1 MELLIKALY
10 LLGAGVA
17 VFFLVRLGYWYY
29 QGWKLKE
36 SGYMPPP
43 SPKIARM
50 VYKAVGAVFTR
61 IFVGPM
67 TKIGKANEI
76 FIGRGAVLPN
86 HVVWTDFAVV
96 AKAISFSYRQ
106 IAKYGEIKMFVIR
119 TIAAWIGTVGVQV
132 EGGKTQDG
140 AGQLI
145 VDTGAK
151 ILEASFGSRLL
162 VFSQG
167 KLCYSG
173 TCEPNDFRTGSSRM
187 LLQALENIG
196 NDPMFALPVA
206 IHYIRDAALATPF
219 QRFLYACGLKY
230 LRTRTWKE
238 EIRGTNGKL
247 IKTIK
252 HKFVVYGVVVVI
264 GEPIPAASLPK
275 DPRAAIEMVRQ
286 SIEANLALAVAESE
300 KRRPAIAA

>member
-1 MELLIKALY
+1 MELLINALY
-10 LLGAGVA
+10 VLGACAAAFV
-17 VFFLVRLGYWYY
+17 VVRFGYWYW
-29 QGWKLKE
+29 QGSKLKQ

-43 SPKIARM
+43 SPKFARA
-50 VYKAVGAVFTR
+50 VYKGVGAVITR

-67 TKIGKANEI
+67 TIIGKANEI
-76 FIGRGAVLPN
+76 FTGRGAVLPN

-96 AKAISFSYRQ
+96 AWAISFSYRQ
-106 IAKYGEIKMFVIR
+106 IAKYGEIKFPPLR

-140 AGQLI
+140 AGKLI

-151 ILEASFGSRLL
+151 ILEASTGSRLL

-173 TCEPNDFRTGSSRM
+173 SCDPNDFRTGSSRM

-196 NDPMFALPVA
+196 DDPMYALPVA
-206 IHYIRDAALATPF
+206 VHYIRDAALATPL

-230 LRTRTWKE
+230 LRTRSWKE
-238 EIRGTNGKL
+238 EIRATNGKV
-247 IKTIK
+247 IKVIK
-252 HKFVVYGVVVVI
+252 HKFVVYGVVVAI

-275 DPRAAIEMVRQ
+275 DARAAIEMIRQ

>member
-1 MELLIKALY
+1 VI
-10 LLGAGVA
+10 
-17 VFFLVRLGYWYY
+17 
-29 QGWKLKE
+29 
-36 SGYMPPP
+36 
-43 SPKIARM
+43 
-50 VYKAVGAVFTR
+50 TR

-67 TKIGKANEI
+67 TILGKSNEI
-76 FIGRGAVLPN
+76 FTGRGAVLPN

-96 AKAISFSYRQ
+96 AWAISFSYRQ
-106 IAKYGEIKMFVIR
+106 IAKYGEIKMFILR

-151 ILEASFGSRLL
+151 ILEASSGSRLL

-173 TCEPNDFRTGSSRM
+173 TCDANDFRTGSSRM
-187 LLQALENIG
+187 LLQALTNIG
-196 NDPMFALPVA
+196 DDPMYALPVA
-206 IHYIRDAALATPF
+206 IHYIRDPALATPF

-230 LRTRTWKE
+230 LRTRSWKE
-238 EIRGTNGKL
+238 EIRGTNGKV
-247 IKTIK
+247 IKVIN
-252 HKFVVYGVVVVI
+252 HKFVVYGVVVAI
-264 GEPIPAASLPK
+264 GEPIPASSLPK
-275 DPRAAIEMVRQ
+275 DGHGRPAIEMVRQ